1 MDIFSVKFAIL
12 MVKMFKIS
20 DNWSKN
26 SDFTHFKHQIT
37 ISEHQ
42 FNFLG
47 VYLQQKKILMVKVY
61 G

>member
-26 SDFTHFKHQIT
+26 SDFTHFKHQIM

-42 FNFLG
+42 FYFLG

>member
-1 MDIFSVKFAIL
+1 

-26 SDFTHFKHQIT
+26 SDFTHFKHQIM

-42 FNFLG
+42 FYFLG

>member
-26 SDFTHFKHQIT
+26 SDFTHFKHQIM
-37 ISEHQ
+37 IRDRKS
-42 FNFLG
+42 
-47 VYLQQKKILMVKVY
+47 VV
-61 G
+61 

>member
-20 DNWSKN
+20 DNWSKIR
-26 SDFTHFKHQIT
+26 DFSHFKHQIT

-42 FNFLG
+42 FNYID
-47 VYLQQKKILMVKVY
+47 VYLQQKKDFN

>member
-1 MDIFSVKFAIL
+1 

-42 FNFLG
+42 FIFLD